1 MLSVVET
8 VAETST
14 LTDIILTIYNS
25 DVNTDIELVMIETT
39 RLKTRSNSAFRLI
52 YHLVL
57 VTKFRK
63 QSLTAEIL
71 DRMRSIMNELLV
83 KWDCELVE
91 FGGESDHV
99 HLLIE
104 THPSVDLSKL
114 VNNIKTVTSRKLRL
128 EFSEHLSKFYWGD
141 KPQFWSGSYAIIS
154 VGAPA
159 PLSKLIEY
167 VQNQEK
173 PN

>member
-1 MLSVVET
+1 ME
-8 VAETST
+8 
-14 LTDIILTIYNS
+14 NS
-25 DVNTDIELVMIETT
+25 I

-57 VTKFRK
+57 VTKFRRK
-63 QSLTAEIL
+63 SLTGEIL
-71 DRMRSIMNELLV
+71 TRMKSIIGELLF
-83 KWDCELVE
+83 KWECELIE

-114 VNNIKTVTSRKLRL
+114 VNNIKTVTSRKLRS
-128 EFSEHLSKFYWGD
+128 EFSQHLKKFYWAE
-141 KPQFWSGSYAIIS
+141 KPLFWSGSYALIS
-154 VGAPA
+154 VGAQA
-159 PLSKLIEY
+159 PLDKLIEY

-173 PN
+173 PE